1 MSTIPK
7 LRVARPSDNLEIV
20 AAQYQNGLGFDVLA
34 RFEDHQGFDGV
45 ILGKADWPYH
55 LEFTSHIGS
64 KVGTAPTKD
73 NLLVF
78 YLSEK
83 AKFTNM
89 ANSMVSAGFK
99 KVVSFNP
106 YWDKEGIT
114 YEDVDGYRVVLQNC
128 E

>member
-34 RFEDHQGFDGV
+34 KFEDHQGFDGV
-45 ILGKADWPYH
+45 ILGKTDWPYH

-64 KVGTAPTKD
+64 KAGTAPTKD